1 MERAMDPAL
10 EQNRHR
16 IEQDFA
22 RMLDRLVSKWDHDG
36 P

>member
-1 MERAMDPAL
+1 MEPAL

-16 IEQDFA
+16 IEGDFDE
-22 RMLDRLVSKWDHDG
+22 MLDRLVRKWDHDG